1 MKLLHTRR
9 SPQIWIISI
18 IAVLFGLLTLKSG
31 GLVLFVDGVARQQA
45 GDYVPFVLWF
55 NFLAGAAYV
64 VAGIGLWGQHRWAAW
79 LSTAIAACTLLVF
92 ALFGLHIN
100 EGGAYETRTVVAMS
114 VRSTLWAVI
123 AWLAYRELLR
133 TKPPLEV

>member
-1 MKLLHTRR
+1 MKWLQTRR
-9 SPQIWIISI
+9 SPGIWIITI
-18 IAVLFGLLTLKSG
+18 VAVLFGLLTLKSG

-79 LSTAIAACTLLVF
+79 LAAAIAGSTLLVF

-100 EGGAYETRTVVAMS
+100 DGGAYELRTVVAMS
-114 VRSTLWAVI
+114 VRLILWVVI
-123 AWLAYRELLR
+123 AWLAYRILLHTR
-133 TKPPLEV
+133 PMDA